1 MCKTGEDGNWL
12 IKNICEGKTD
22 PCEYVTALINT
33 HIYVTMKK
41 FRFPPQKF
49 KECCSLCAAE
59 QHMAASDQGF
69 VWLLTPE
76 RCREGGCE
84 CVRPFGA
91 GGQPNNNKGPA
102 LSLSPVIFQL
112 SEKLLWRWKK
122 VKLKSLAWYVLTTA
136 CRMCN
141 TSKYF
146 LSSHSRSLWT
156 GNCPCVCNNWAG
168 HCSSTAVCGG
178 NLTDMQ
184 CDSIYER
191 INEPNWTFF
200 SFFPRYMTLTRV
212 SNAMTCVYV
221 CLSVCVQMC
230 SMSTLNTVCPL

>member
-1 MCKTGEDGNWL
+1 
-12 IKNICEGKTD
+12 
-22 PCEYVTALINT
+22 
-33 HIYVTMKK
+33 MKK
-41 FRFPPQKF
+41 FGWSFQKF

-59 QHMAASDQGF
+59 QHMAASGQCF

-84 CVRPFGA
+84 CVRRFEA

-112 SEKLLWRWKK
+112 SEKLLWHWKK

-146 LSSHSRSLWT
+146 FRAVTVAVFGRATVPVSAATGQVTAPMCRSVKSVGMCQEAWLT
-156 GNCPCVCNNWAG
+156 QNV
-168 HCSSTAVCGG
+168 
-178 NLTDMQ
+178 NLYQ
-184 CDSIYER
+184 
-191 INEPNWTFF
+191 
-200 SFFPRYMTLTRV
+200 YMKE
-212 SNAMTCVYV
+212 
-221 CLSVCVQMC
+221 
-230 SMSTLNTVCPL
+230 